1 MDLSLYGATGII
13 GTYYKNLF
21 PIREIH
27 RESLLPLTEEVL
39 YLISTTDNSTFK
51 DNPHLDISTNLVE
64 LIKRLDVCRR
74 AGVKTFNFV
83 SSWFVYG
90 PDHEHPNEDVICNP
104 NGFYSIT
111 KHTAEKLLIE
121 YCTAFGINYR
131 ILRLGNVYGGP
142 GHGTTKRNALHF
154 LIEQLRQHKDV
165 TAYINLSRDFIHILD
180 TCRAIELVCNHG
192 KLNTIYNIGTG
203 QPKTLGS
210 CLDKA
215 KTLLKS
221 TACVFRSAVPIGYNQ
236 AVRFSLDCTKLQTLD
251 FKPLISLE
259 EGLTDLCLHQKL
271 CTPDRTLM
279 EEKLRQLSNVSTM
292 EPGIPL
298 ANK

>member
-21 PIREIH
+21 PIHEIH
-27 RESLLPLTEEVL
+27 KESLLPLTEEVL

-51 DNPHLDISTNLVE
+51 DNPHLDINTNLVE

-111 KHTAEKLLIE
+111 KHTAEKLLVE

-142 GHGTTKRNALHF
+142 DQGTTKRNALHF

-165 TAYINLSRDFIHILD
+165 TIYLNLSRDFIHILD
-180 TCRAIELVCNHG
+180 TCRAIEFICRQG
-192 KLNTIYNIGTG
+192 ELNTIYNIGTG
-203 QPKTLGS
+203 QSKTLGY

-215 KTLLKS
+215 KLLLRSK
-221 TACVFRSAVPIGYNQ
+221 ACVFRSNVPSNYNQ
-236 AVRFSLDCTKLQTLD
+236 AVRFTLDCTKLQTLG

-279 EEKLRQLSNVSTM
+279 EEKLRQLSNASMM
-292 EPGIPL
+292 EPGTQQV
-298 ANK
+298 NK